1 MVVGRKSPQILGPV
15 GAVHLVGG
23 AVVGVEAV
31 ALATDAGTALIA
43 PTHLERTSLKSQ
55 RFFFIKS
62 TCLHCSSTFSNGIH
76 MAIGTSV
83 PVSLAKIQRLHDL
96 LPLSHAHSET

>member
-1 MVVGRKSPQILGPV
+1 MVVGRESPQILGPV

-43 PTHLERTSLKSQ
+43 PTHLERMFKVTT
-55 RFFFIKS
+55 FFLYKKYMPALL
-62 TCLHCSSTFSNGIH
+62 LHILQWHTRGHWDKC
-76 MAIGTSV
+76 TSV
-83 PVSLAKIQRLHDL
+83 PCQDSA
-96 LPLSHAHSET
+96 PL